1 MKEILIVGGGAA
13 GYFAAIS
20 AATAFKASGREARIT
35 ILEGS
40 SSPLGKVRISG
51 GGRCNVT
58 HDCPDA
64 SDLVTFYPRG
74 EKELLGPFYHF
85 GAMNTVAW
93 FEAEGVALKTE
104 QDGRMFPVSDS
115 SQTIIDALLAA
126 ANRLGV
132 RQLLNQRVGTIEPT
146 DQEPGTSASRWRV
159 STAGQSVFEGDA
171 VIVCSGSSPHIW
183 RSLAAL
189 GLDIVPA
196 VPSLFAFD
204 TRDTR
209 LRDLAGVSV
218 QDAHVQIEIA
228 GARSNTEASGPL
240 LITHRGVSGPAILR
254 LSAWGATA
262 LAACEYQ
269 FGLRINWLGNCT
281 AAECLAGINDA
292 RPALAKKKVIGH
304 SPFSLP
310 TRLFASLAEHAGI
323 DQDQR
328 WADLGREEARRLADI
343 LTNSV
348 LRINGKSTNKDE
360 FVTAGGVARSEIDF
374 RNFAARRFPGLFLA
388 GEVIDIDAL
397 TGGFNFQ
404 AAWTGGYLAGN
415 GLAEAL

>member
-13 GYFAAIS
+13 GYFAAIA
-20 AATAFKASGREARIT
+20 AATAFQEAGREARIT

-40 SSPLGKVRISG
+40 SSPLGKVKISG

-64 SDLVTFYPRG
+64 SDLVAFYPRG

-85 GAMNTVAW
+85 GAMDTVAW

-104 QDGRMFPVSDS
+104 ADGRMFPVTDS
-115 SQTIIDALLAA
+115 SQTIIDALISAA
-126 ANRLGV
+126 DRLGI
-132 RQLLNQRVGTIEPT
+132 RQLMNQRVGSIEALPL
-146 DQEPGTSASRWRV
+146 TSENAASSWCV
-159 STAGQSVFEGDA
+159 STAGHERFEGDA

-183 RSLAAL
+183 RSLTAL

-218 QDAHVQIEIA
+218 QNAHVQIESA
-228 GARSNTEASGPL
+228 DKRSGIEANGPL
-240 LITHRGVSGPAILR
+240 LVTHRGVSGPAILR
-254 LSAWGATA
+254 LSAWGAKE
-262 LAACEYQ
+262 LAGCQYQ
-269 FGLRINWLGNCT
+269 FGLRINWLGQCST
-281 AAECLAGINDA
+281 PEAIDQINLA
-292 RPALAKKKVIGH
+292 RPALAKKKIIGNN
-304 SPFSLP
+304 PFSLP
-310 TRLFASLAEHAGI
+310 SRLFASLAEHAGVAP
-323 DQDQR
+323 DQR
-328 WADLGREEARRLADI
+328 WADLGREEAKRLADM
-343 LTNSV
+343 LTNS
-348 LRINGKSTNKDE
+348 LLKINGKSTNKDE
-360 FVTAGGVARSEIDF
+360 FVTAGGVARSEVDF
-374 RNFAARRFPGLFLA
+374 RSFAARRFPGLYLA

-404 AAWTGGYLAGN
+404 AAWTGGYLAGR
-415 GLAEAL
+415 GLAASL